1 MGLDASKLLGSPQ
14 LAGAR
19 VNPKG
24 FAKKTITRSAA
35 SHAGLAGAAVTARA
49 GYKAQEEQAQAAEA
63 SDTPKFKLAYLAV
76 TADEVALIRCKAGL
90 ASTKLDEVL
99 MRVPRAE
106 VASAELGGGF
116 SSALTIELR
125 DGDQWLLEVP
135 RVSKKDAEQLVGVLG
150 G

>member
-1 MGLDASKLLGSPQ
+1 MGLDASKVLGSQ
-14 LAGAR
+14 QIAGAR

-35 SHAGLAGAAVTARA
+35 SHAGVVGAAVTARA
-49 GYKAQEEQAQAAEA
+49 GYKAQQEQAEAAA
-63 SDTPKFKLAYLAV
+63 QSAAPKFKLAYLAV
-76 TADEVALIRCKAGL
+76 TAYEVALIRLKAGL

-99 MRVPRAE
+99 MRVPRTD
-106 VASAELGGGF
+106 VASVELGSGF

-125 DGDQWLLEVP
+125 DGDTWLLEVP
-135 RVSKKDAEQLVGVLG
+135 RVSKKDAEKLVGVLG